1 MKVHIPWIFVIIN
14 TRKEPDEKS
23 RRRAGPVA
31 RDIRTSVTV
40 SLEEIIMMKAL
51 SIVSLILSSVA
62 AAVSIAA
69 AVVSIV
75 SIRNSKFQD

>member
-1 MKVHIPWIFVIIN
+1 
-14 TRKEPDEKS
+14 
-23 RRRAGPVA
+23 
-31 RDIRTSVTV
+31 
-40 SLEEIIMMKAL
+40 MMKAL

-75 SIRNSKFQD
+75 SIRNSRFQD